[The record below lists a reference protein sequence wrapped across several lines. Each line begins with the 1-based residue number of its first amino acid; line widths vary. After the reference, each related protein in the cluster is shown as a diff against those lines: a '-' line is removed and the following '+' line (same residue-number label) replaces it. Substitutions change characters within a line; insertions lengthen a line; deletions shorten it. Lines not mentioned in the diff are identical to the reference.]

1 MEIFNFKEERMKA
14 LKKLAVALPAI
25 AMVLLLAMVLNTA
38 CDNRNPVDS
47 SKTGSSKVSN
57 IAVAFDPE
65 EVIVNK
71 PNVIANIGIS
81 IQVSDQQG
89 RGLDSLENSISITA
103 IPNVGIIGEVETTS
117 TIGLYS
123 STYHTAP
130 GFTGH
135 VNFIVTVAGIAIQ
148 DSIQV
153 IYQPVGVASE
163 ISMNITPSPLVV
175 HSPYKSDTALID
187 LWVRDENGAG
197 LDSIVVVV
205 NRTPNLGTIIQ
216 GGMTVNGYAQAMY
229 ITDPG
234 SPTSVFIR
242 ATAGGATILDT
253 LTVFAQF
260 GGEIGHMSVVLQKQS
275 LVAGGSDSTSIL
287 VSVTDTTNS
296 PISDNTT
303 IFLSATGSTPHHGVI
318 SPSSAPTT
326 GGVATFAITSPATLD
341 SALVVE
347 LDSLRAWGISIS
359 GETSYASSFVY
370 YIPGSPASLTIIN
383 APVPM
388 VAGSG
393 TAQAIPTRVL
403 DANGNSVINGTQ
415 VQFVKTLPLSN
426 ITSLTITNHGI
437 ATGVYTVG
445 TASGIDIIKAFI
457 PRPASNDTLW
467 SGPVPLIVRSSLAS
481 NITINASNPTIQI
494 GGIATQIIATLRDEN
509 GNALSDGYPVR
520 FEITASPS
528 FSGPYGPSFLHVPT
542 ADSITLV
549 VVDSTDVNGQSSVSL
564 FSGTRAGTVKIKTTS
579 LDNINVFKE
588 KTVVVITSGPPARV
602 MISPIS
608 NVQPVGE
615 VLVGGVTAMVIDSF
629 TNPVEYNTAVHF
641 EVIPDSVAMV
651 GGDAFTG
658 GYVYHPDSDYVETIG
673 VPGLAFGEITYT
685 CNRTFDTIRVMAQ
698 SGAMVDTS
706 EALILKI
713 YETGA
718 RCAVTA
724 NPASIFLSSTTAWD
738 TSDISCQ
745 LLDGIGCAVAN
756 GIIIFSAQE
765 AGEICGQTVD
775 TTNIAGWAYTK
786 YRIRGDMIPQSPPDP
801 PQVAAKVQAVL
812 QGYPNIKGEATI
824 TCRRAAL

>member
-14 LKKLAVALPAI
+14 LKKLAVVLPAI

-38 CDNRNPVDS
+38 CDNRKAVDAT
-47 SKTGSSKVSN
+47 KAGSSKVSN
-57 IAVAFDPE
+57 IAVSFDPE

-71 PNVIANIGIS
+71 PNVSSTIGIS

-89 RGLDSLENSISITA
+89 RGIDSLKNSISISA
-103 IPNVGIIGEVETTS
+103 IPNVGIIGEIETTS
-117 TIGLYS
+117 TIGLYA

-135 VNFIVTVAGIAIQ
+135 VNFVLTVAGKAVQ

-187 LWVRDENGAG
+187 LWIRDENGAG

-216 GGMTVNGYAQAMY
+216 GDMTVNGYTQAMY

-242 ATAGGATILDT
+242 ATAGGASILDT

-260 GGEIGHMSVVLQKQS
+260 GGEIGQMSVVLQKQN
-275 LVAGGSDSTSIL
+275 LVAGGVDSTSIL
-287 VSVTDTTNS
+287 VSVMDTTNS

-326 GGVATFAITSPATLD
+326 GGVAKFTITSPATLD

-359 GETSYASSFVY
+359 GETSYASSYVY
-370 YIPGSPASLTIIN
+370 YIPGSPASLTILT
-383 APVPM
+383 APTPM

-415 VQFVKTLPLSN
+415 VQFKKVLPLSS

-437 ATGVYTVG
+437 ATGIYTVG
-445 TASGIDIIKAFI
+445 TASGIDEIKAFI
-457 PRPASNDTLW
+457 PRPSSNDTLW
-467 SGPVPLIVRSSLAS
+467 SGPVPLIVRSSMAS
-481 NITINASNPTIQI
+481 NITLVASTPTIQI
-494 GGIATQIIATLRDEN
+494 GGIATQIIATLKDEN

-520 FEITASPS
+520 FEITSSPS
-528 FSGPYGPSFLHVPT
+528 IHGPAGPSFLHVPT
-542 ADSITLV
+542 ADTITLT
-549 VVDSTDVNGQSSVSL
+549 VVDSTDVNGKASVAL
-564 FSGTRAGTVKIKTTS
+564 FSGTKAGTVTIKATS
-579 LDNINVFKE
+579 EDNVNVFKE
-588 KTVVVITSGPPARV
+588 KTAVVITSGPPARV
-602 MISPIS
+602 FISPIS
-608 NVQPVGE
+608 NAAPVGE
-615 VLVGGVTAMVIDSF
+615 VIVGGVTAMVIDSF

-641 EVIPDSVAMV
+641 EVVPDSIAMIA
-651 GGDAFTG
+651 GDAYTG
-658 GYVYHPDSDYVETIG
+658 GYIFDPDSGTVESVG
-673 VPGLAFGEITYT
+673 VPGLAFTEITYM
-685 CNRTFDTIRVMAQ
+685 CNNTFDTVRIAAQ
-698 SGAMVDTS
+698 SGPLVDTS
-706 EALILKI
+706 SALILAI
-713 YETGA
+713 YVTGA

-724 NPASIFLSSTTAWD
+724 NPGALFLPTTTAWD
-738 TSDISCQ
+738 SSAISCQ
-745 LLDGIGCAVAN
+745 LLDGIGCPIHN

-765 AGEICGQTVD
+765 AGLISGQSVD
-775 TTNIAGWAYTK
+775 TTNDNGWAYVK
-786 YRIRGDMIPQSPPDP
+786 FKIRGDMIPQVQPDP
-801 PQVAAKVQAVL
+801 PMVAAKVQAVL

-824 TCRRAAL
+824 TCRRP